1 MLHQLSVTEFVSAFL
16 NLFKV
21 GEINL
26 AQWVQVFGGS
36 AATLQGLFLGG
47 RCFGCRVT
55 GAFFSGRKKAMSELR
70 HYFYDSDVI
79 GQTSQY
85 VEYCDYRLIMA

>member
-26 AQWVQVFGGS
+26 AQWVQVF
-36 AATLQGLFLGG
+36 GG